1 MSSAAYGGAL
11 TAQPA
16 QSGVC
21 YNPFAVGEHAEQ
33 IDIRPSPI
41 AGQWYPA
48 QPQVLRAS
56 IEAWLQE
63 AQQQPVRG
71 QPVGLIVP
79 HAGHRYS
86 GPVAAHAFAQIEGQE
101 PGLIALLSP
110 LHAPIADRIATSD
123 HQAYRTPLG
132 SIQIDRDLLGQ
143 VEDELRE
150 RSGIAIDRL
159 REDQEHSLE
168 IELPFLQVV
177 LEKPFKLLPL
187 MLRDQSASTAQG
199 LAEVLSELLPPQDVL
214 IVASSDLSHFYPQE
228 VANRLDREMLRR
240 VEAFD
245 PQGVLQAERQGV
257 GFACGRGAIAT
268 ALWTAQALGADRV
281 RVVDYA
287 TSGDVTRDY
296 DSVVGYGAAVIT
308 RGGI

>member
-1 MSSAAYGGAL
+1 M
-11 TAQPA
+11 
-16 QSGVC
+16 
-21 YNPFAVGEHAEQ
+21 GEHTEQ
-33 IDIRPSPI
+33 IDVRPSPI
-41 AGQWYPA
+41 AGKWYPA
-48 QPQVLRAS
+48 QPRVLRAS

-63 AQQQPVRG
+63 VQRQPIGG

-86 GPVAAHAFAQIEGQE
+86 GPVAAHAFAQLEGQE
-101 PGLIALLSP
+101 PGLIAVLSP
-110 LHAPIADRIATSD
+110 LHAPVVDRIATSD
-123 HQAYRTPLG
+123 HQAYHTPLG
-132 SIQIDRDLLGQ
+132 SIEVDRELLQQ
-143 VEDELRE
+143 VESELRE
-150 RSGIAIDRL
+150 QSGIEMVRL
-159 REDQEHSLE
+159 REDQEHALE

-177 LEKPFKLLPL
+177 LKKAFRLLPI
-187 MLRDQSASTAQG
+187 MLRDQSAGTAQS
-199 LAEVLSELLPPQDVL
+199 LAEVLAELLPRQDIL
-214 IVASSDLSHFYPQE
+214 IVASSDLSHFHPQE

-245 PQGVLQAERQGV
+245 PQGVLEAERHGV
-257 GFACGRGAIAT
+257 GFACGRGAIAA

-308 RGGI
+308 RGGV